1 QPAAESPGLS
11 LGRAWPERPPRPGRA
26 HNLPASP
33 TPLIGRE
40 HETAGARRQLLR
52 EEVRLLTLV
61 GPPGIGKT
69 RLSIEAAQGLVD
81 YFERGVRFVSLAPIR
96 DPGLVASAIAQSVG
110 VGEAGDR
117 PLSEILAA
125 ALREQ
130 ELLFV
135 LDNFEH
141 VLAAA
146 QLVADVLAA
155 CPRLKVLATSRAPL
169 DVYGEFELPVPPLA
183 LPDAGRSPPP
193 EELEEIAAV
202 ELFVQRARAVRP
214 GFALGPDNASAV
226 AEICMPLDGLPLAI
240 ELAAAR
246 VKVLSPQAILV
257 RLQRRFELLTG
268 GAQD

>member
-1 QPAAESPGLS
+1 MVSGGDWPAPRLERLDWWTQMAGQRPHPPDPGYGAGDDRTARGTVTPFPAQPAAESPGLS

-96 DPGLVASAIAQSVG
+96 DPGLVASAIAQTVG
-110 VGEAGDR
+110 VREAGDR

-130 ELLFV
+130 ELLLV

-141 VLAAA
+141 V
-146 QLVADVLAA
+146 
-155 CPRLKVLATSRAPL
+155 
-169 DVYGEFELPVPPLA
+169 
-183 LPDAGRSPPP
+183 
-193 EELEEIAAV
+193 
-202 ELFVQRARAVRP
+202 
-214 GFALGPDNASAV
+214 
-226 AEICMPLDGLPLAI
+226 
-240 ELAAAR
+240 
-246 VKVLSPQAILV
+246 
-257 RLQRRFELLTG
+257 
-268 GAQD
+268 